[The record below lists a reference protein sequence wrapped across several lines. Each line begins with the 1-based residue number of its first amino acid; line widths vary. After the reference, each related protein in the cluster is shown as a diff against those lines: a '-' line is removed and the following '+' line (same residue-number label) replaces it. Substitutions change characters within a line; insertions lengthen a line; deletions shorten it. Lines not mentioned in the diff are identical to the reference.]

1 MLYYCGC
8 SPSTARTQA
17 MLIIGY
23 ILNRFVHYNVTI
35 QVTAGSVPLLSAGFS
50 VGQKMSITLFIQR
63 VRYDT
68 PI

>member
-1 MLYYCGC
+1 
-8 SPSTARTQA
+8 